1 MKLYQRDFCT
11 LTPAEQE
18 KWESIK
24 KKEVVRKSVRFEVR
38 KSSFRDY
45 PKAIRHYL
53 SLFPNNY
60 LDILELQETERL
72 TSLVEDFVRF
82 VDLRE
87 TKERD
92 IIDFVKKNQAFFII
106 GSLLKYRYFEFG
118 HHDAFLF
125 PEFQLGNSYQVDYLI
140 VGRGSGGYQMV
151 LVELQSPYGSIT
163 ISKGNLG
170 SVFRKGLE
178 QIDEWDKWI
187 ESYYPSLKETFDKYK
202 KPCAILPDEF
212 YTLDK
217 SRIHY
222 LVIAGRRSDFTD
234 RTYRNRRLKKDVLI
248 LHYDNLI
255 DLARYI
261 INKNTY

>member
-1 MKLYQRDFCT
+1 MKLYQRDFCI
-11 LTPAEQE
+11 LTPDEQE
-18 KWESIK
+18 EWKAIK
-24 KKEVVRKSVRFEVR
+24 KKEIVRKIGDFEVR
-38 KSSFRDY
+38 KSSFLDY
-45 PKAIRHYL
+45 PKAVRHYL

-60 LDILELQETERL
+60 LDILELQETDRL
-72 TSLVEDFVRF
+72 TSVVEGFVKLL
-82 VDLRE
+82 DLKE

-92 IIDFVKKNQAFFII
+92 IINFVKQNQAFFII

-151 LVELQSPYGSIT
+151 LVELESPYGSIT
-163 ISKGNLG
+163 TSKGSLG
-170 SVFRKGLE
+170 SAFRKGLE
-178 QIDEWDKWI
+178 QIEEWDKWI

-202 KPCAILPDEF
+202 KPGEILAEEF
-212 YTLDK
+212 YSLDK

-222 LVIAGRRSDFTD
+222 LVVAGRRSDFNEK
-234 RTYRNRRLKKDVLI
+234 TYRIRRRKDVLI
-248 LHYDNLI
+248 FHYDNLI